1 MEKSPIVFSCL
12 IVVTGLLFWAFNA
25 QAYQFY
31 SEDIGTTGGCA
42 QCHGAF
48 RSGRYT
54 SPADGSDWGTHLHT
68 GHLNGTN
75 IGSNCTNCHFGTGT
89 SGWQVNLSSSYAA
102 ADGANAISCSGCH
115 GRLED
120 AGNGGYG
127 VGLRLH
133 HINAGAPADSNGQKC
148 NSCHNDSAPV
158 GEDVMP
164 PWYGSITNTVTG
176 TTLNPCNV
184 NGAENFAGTAQG
196 NDNDGDLA
204 YDSADSDC
212 AAPECTENADCDD
225 GLYCN
230 GTETCDGTDTCQ
242 SGTPVDCSDT
252 VGCTDDSCDE
262 VNDTCVNAANDAN
275 CPDDGQFCTGT
286 EYCDVVD
293 DCTATGD
300 PCGAGETCNES
311 TDNCDVPAVCGNGTI
326 ETGETCDDG
335 AANGSTTCGCQT
347 DCTYAP
353 AATSCADGLYCNGDE
368 TTCDGAGSCQP
379 GIPVDCSDG
388 VGCTEDICDEDGDV
402 CVNIAD
408 NTNCPDDGS
417 FCNGTEFC
425 DEAND
430 CSSSGDPCSGGDIC
444 NETTDSCDQPGVCGD
459 GTVDAGEDCDDGAV
473 KQEKPI
479 RCPLFFGGFSFH
491 IRFKQL
497 MVAAINRR
505 LRMIP
510 KGSRC
515 TVYMLSI
522 NKIERPLPKSSG
534 RACLNE
540 H

>member
-48 RSGRYT
+48 SSGRYT

-75 IGSNCTNCHFGTGT
+75 IGSNCNNCHFGTKT
-89 SGWQVNLSSSYAA
+89 SGWQVNLSSSYVA
-102 ADGANAISCSGCH
+102 ADGDNAISCSGCH

-133 HINAGAPADSNGQKC
+133 HINAGVPADSNGQKC

-158 GEDVMP
+158 DEDVMP

-184 NGAENFAGTAQG
+184 NGPENFAGTAQG

-212 AAPECTENADCDD
+212 ECTENADCDD
-225 GLYCN
+225 GFYCN

-242 SGTPVDCSDT
+242 SGTPVGCSDG

-275 CPDDGQFCTGT
+275 CPDDGQFCTGI

-311 TDNCDVPAVCGNGTI
+311 TDNCDVPAICGNGTI

-347 DCTYAP
+347 DCMYAP

-368 TTCDGAGSCQP
+368 TCDGAGFCQP
-379 GIPVDCSDG
+379 GTPVTCDDG
-388 VGCTEDICDEDGDV
+388 VGCTEDFCNEVDDP
-402 CVNIAD
+402 CVNIPN

-425 DEAND
+425 DEVND
-430 CSSSGDPCSGGDIC
+430 CSSSGDPCSVGDIC
-444 NETTDSCDQPGVCGD
+444 NETTDSCDQLGVCGG

-473 KQEKPI
+473 K
-479 RCPLFFGGFSFH
+479 
-491 IRFKQL
+491 
-497 MVAAINRR
+497 
-505 LRMIP
+505 
-510 KGSRC
+510 
-515 TVYMLSI
+515 
-522 NKIERPLPKSSG
+522 
-534 RACLNE
+534 
-540 H
+540 

>member
-48 RSGRYT
+48 SSGRYT

-75 IGSNCTNCHFGTGT
+75 IGSNCNNCHFGTKT
-89 SGWQVNLSSSYAA
+89 SGWQVNLSSSYVA
-102 ADGANAISCSGCH
+102 ADGDNAISCSGCH

-133 HINAGAPADSNGQKC
+133 HINAGVPADSNGQKC

-184 NGAENFAGTAQG
+184 NGPENFAGTAQG

-212 AAPECTENADCDD
+212 ECAENADCDD

-242 SGTPVDCSDT
+242 SGTPVDCSDG

-262 VNDTCVNAANDAN
+262 VNDTCVNAANDAK

-335 AANGSTTCGCQT
+335 ANGSTTCGCQT
-347 DCTYAP
+347 DCMYAP

-368 TTCDGAGSCQP
+368 TCDGAGTCQA
-379 GIPVDCSDG
+379 GTPVTCDDG
-388 VGCTEDICDEDGDV
+388 VGCTEDFCDEAGDA
-402 CVNIAD
+402 CVNIPD

-425 DEAND
+425 DEVND
-430 CSSSGDPCSGGDIC
+430 CSSSGDPCSVGDIC
-444 NETTDSCDQPGVCGD
+444 NETTDSCDQLGVCGG

-473 KQEKPI
+473 K
-479 RCPLFFGGFSFH
+479 
-491 IRFKQL
+491 
-497 MVAAINRR
+497 
-505 LRMIP
+505 
-510 KGSRC
+510 
-515 TVYMLSI
+515 
-522 NKIERPLPKSSG
+522 
-534 RACLNE
+534 
-540 H
+540 

>member
-48 RSGRYT
+48 SSGRYT

-158 GEDVMP
+158 DEDVMP

-184 NGAENFAGTAQG
+184 NGPENFAGTAQG

-212 AAPECTENADCDD
+212 AAPKCTENADCDD

-242 SGTPVDCSDT
+242 SGTPVDCSDG

-368 TTCDGAGSCQP
+368 TCDGAGFCQP
-379 GIPVDCSDG
+379 GTPVTCDDG
-388 VGCTEDICDEDGDV
+388 VGCTEDICNEVDDA
-402 CVNIAD
+402 CVNIPD

-425 DEAND
+425 DEVND
-430 CSSSGDPCSGGDIC
+430 CSSSGDPCSVGDIC
-444 NETTDSCDQPGVCGD
+444 NETTDSCD
-459 GTVDAGEDCDDGAV
+459 
-473 KQEKPI
+473 
-479 RCPLFFGGFSFH
+479 
-491 IRFKQL
+491 
-497 MVAAINRR
+497 
-505 LRMIP
+505 
-510 KGSRC
+510 
-515 TVYMLSI
+515 
-522 NKIERPLPKSSG
+522 
-534 RACLNE
+534 
-540 H
+540 